1 MTQKRNLRILLIC
14 SLFFLAFGGFLLHSH
29 IHPLGED
36 PWDVIPAVSGMLSVV
51 VITALFCFRS
61 TVAFGY
67 VLNGMTVI
75 IGTIA
80 MTLFSLKNPPP
91 AWTLQA
97 VLYKTLLADIAIL
110 WAKFVVGKAL
120 FELELSKQLADHVR
134 KGRFFRYP
142 NMGWWWVHVVALSVV
157 FTLGY
162 LIWK

>member
-1 MTQKRNLRILLIC
+1 MLIC
-14 SLFFLAFGGFLLHSH
+14 SLFFLALGGFLLHSR

-36 PWDVIPAVSGMLSVV
+36 PWDIIPAVSGMLSVV
-51 VITALFCFRS
+51 VITGLFCFHR

-80 MTLFSLKNPPP
+80 MTVFSLKNPPP
-91 AWTLQA
+91 VWTVQS

-120 FELELSKQLADHVR
+120 FELEMSKQLVDHVR
-134 KGRFFRYP
+134 EGRFFRYP
-142 NMGWWWVHVVALSVV
+142 HMGWWWVHVVALSVV